1 MNDQHP
7 AEGDWAEWWPNGRQR
22 WIKQALSIEQLVE
35 AAFLAGW
42 DTRNGQLSRL
52 AVSIEGEREARAEQ
66 FTAPTPPLGLPR
78 RAPVMPQR
86 DVREAMM
93 ARMGIPPS
101 GPAPGRNW
109 MAEMAARA
117 DGGPPP
123 VMNLD
128 DYVNSQHF
136 ERPQAEPGP
145 DLATLARIKER
156 IEAITPAPGN
166 PDPDETRDLPVVADD
181 IDPREATFER
191 LRAAWTEEYGPE
203 GQKEDSKWVS

>member
-42 DTRNGQLSRL
+42 DARNNRL
-52 AVSIEGEREARAEQ
+52 
-66 FTAPTPPLGLPR
+66 TAMAMTPGDTGYRPPR
-78 RAPVMPQR
+78 FPQPAPVMPQR
-86 DVREAMM
+86 V
-93 ARMGIPPS
+93 
-101 GPAPGRNW
+101 PGQW
-109 MAEMAARA
+109 MPQS
-117 DGGPPP
+117 GPPP
-123 VMNLD
+123 VMNLA

-203 GQKEDSKWVS
+203 GQKEDTRWVS